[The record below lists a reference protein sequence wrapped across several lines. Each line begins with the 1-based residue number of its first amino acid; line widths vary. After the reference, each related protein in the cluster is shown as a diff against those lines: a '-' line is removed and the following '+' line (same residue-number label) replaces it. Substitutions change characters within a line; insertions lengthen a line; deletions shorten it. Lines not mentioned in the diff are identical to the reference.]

1 MFDWISDKLTSLFLT
16 KERVDKYTELLL
28 QAFSETVSNPEIQ
41 KKYAN
46 RLYALLLNFIQSFIK
61 KI

>member
-1 MFDWISDKLTSLFLT
+1 MDWLSDKLVSLFLT

-28 QAFSETVSNPEIQ
+28 ESVSSVASDPDVRKKFS
-41 KKYAN
+41 N
-46 RLYALLLNFIQSFIK
+46 RLYALFLNFLQTLIK

>member
-1 MFDWISDKLTSLFLT
+1 MDWLSDKLVSLFLT

-28 QAFSETVSNPEIQ
+28 EALSSVVSDPYVRKKFS
-41 KKYAN
+41 K
-46 RLYALLLNFIQSFIK
+46 RFYALFLNFLQTLIK

>member
-1 MFDWISDKLTSLFLT
+1 MDWLSDKLVSLFLT

-28 QAFSETVSNPEIQ
+28 EAVSSVASDPDVRKKFS
-41 KKYAN
+41 N
-46 RLYALLLNFIQSFIK
+46 RFYALFLNFLQTLIK